1 MTTEVKN
8 LLFQDKSPK
17 LSFYIKYIR
26 AVDLHMQK
34 ERDEYMKEV
43 SKNRKKYL
51 RKIRLRKIEILITQ
65 IAIVIAFI
73 ALWEILAQKGKIDSF
88 ITSQPSRIVKTF
100 MNLSSN
106 NLIEHLKITVE
117 ETLIGFLLGTIAGE
131 ITAIILWWSTFISK
145 VSEPFLVVLNSLP
158 KIELGPVIIIWVGA
172 GMPAIIV
179 MALSISLIV
188 TILEILNGFLHTDKE
203 KIKMAKTFNA
213 NKIQILNKIVFPSN
227 IPTFFNTLKVNI
239 GLSLVGVI
247 SGEFLVSKGGLGY
260 LIVYGGQV
268 FQLDLVMTSVI
279 ILAVVAALMYES
291 IVVLERIF
299 VK

>member
-1 MTTEVKN
+1 MRRNNNQEI
-8 LLFQDKSPK
+8 S
-17 LSFYIKYIR
+17 
-26 AVDLHMQK
+26 
-34 ERDEYMKEV
+34 EE
-43 SKNRKKYL
+43 RKKYL
-51 RKIRLRKIEILITQ
+51 KKVRNRKIEILTTQ
-65 IAIVIAFI
+65 ILIVIVFI
-73 ALWEILAQKGKIDSF
+73 ALWEILARTGKIDSF

-100 MNLSSN
+100 LNLSSN
-106 NLIEHLKITVE
+106 NLLEHLRITCT
-117 ETLIGFLLGTIAGE
+117 ETIIGFLLGTFLGGI
-131 ITAIILWWSTFISK
+131 IAIILWWSPFISK

-158 KIELGPVIIIWVGA
+158 KIALGPVIIIWVGA

-179 MALSISLIV
+179 MALSISLVV

-203 KIKMAKTFNA
+203 KMKMAKTFKA
-213 NKIQILNKIVFPSN
+213 NKLQTLTKIVIPAN

-279 ILAVVAALMYES
+279 ILALVAALMYQS
-291 IVVLERIF
+291 VVWIEKIF
-299 VK
+299 IK

>member
-1 MTTEVKN
+1 MRKN
-8 LLFQDKSPK
+8 RKMEISED
-17 LSFYIKYIR
+17 
-26 AVDLHMQK
+26 
-34 ERDEYMKEV
+34 
-43 SKNRKKYL
+43 RKKYL
-51 RKIRLRKIEILITQ
+51 KKVKLRKIEIFVTQ
-65 IAIVIAFI
+65 ILIVVVFI
-73 ALWEILAQKGKIDSF
+73 LLWEILAQKGKIDSF
-88 ITSQPSRIVKTF
+88 ITSQPSRILETF

-106 NLIEHLKITVE
+106 NLLEHLRITLI
-117 ETLIGFLLGTIAGE
+117 ETLVGFSLGTILGSV
-131 ITAIILWWSTFISK
+131 IAIILWWSPFISK
-145 VSEPFLVVLNSLP
+145 VSEPFLVILNSLP
-158 KIELGPVIIIWVGA
+158 KVALGPVIIIWVGA

-188 TILEILNGFLHTDKE
+188 TILDILNGFLHTDKE

-213 NKIQILNKIVFPSN
+213 NKFQILTKIIIPSN

-279 ILAVVAALMYES
+279 ILAIVAALMYES
-291 IVVLERIF
+291 IVLLQKRF

>member
-1 MTTEVKN
+1 MEGVRGEKR
-8 LLFQDKSPK
+8 KRGG
-17 LSFYIKYIR
+17 I
-26 AVDLHMQK
+26 
-34 ERDEYMKEV
+34 MKKVENI
-43 SKNRKKYL
+43 SIDRQKYL
-51 RKIRLRKIEILITQ
+51 KKVKLRKIEIFSTQ
-65 IAIVIAFI
+65 IFIVIAFI
-73 ALWEILAQKGKIDSF
+73 AIWEILAQTGKIDSF

-106 NLIEHLKITVE
+106 DLLEHLRITCT
-117 ETLIGFLLGTIAGE
+117 ETLIGFGIGTFAGVV
-131 ITAIILWWSTFISK
+131 IAIILWWSPFISK

-158 KIELGPVIIIWVGA
+158 KTALGPVIIIWVGA

-179 MALSISLIV
+179 MALAISLIV
-188 TILEILNGFLHTDKE
+188 TILEILNGFLHTEEE

-213 NKIQILNKIVFPSN
+213 NKIQILTKIVIPSN

-291 IVVLERIF
+291 IVLLEKRF